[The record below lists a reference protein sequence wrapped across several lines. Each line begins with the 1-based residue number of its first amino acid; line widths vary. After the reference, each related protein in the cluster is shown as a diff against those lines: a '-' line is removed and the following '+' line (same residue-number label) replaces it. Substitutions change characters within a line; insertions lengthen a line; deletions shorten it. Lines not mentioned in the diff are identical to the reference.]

1 MFESL
6 NVWHLNLDVSHLIFS
21 LSLQVG
27 IEVKFKAMRYPVLLC
42 PTSVPEL
49 TSLTVTP
56 TGLRVG
62 AAVTLARIE
71 EWVEQQEHSADEKR
85 KVELRPLV
93 VSTYLCSFD
102 WWERFWMERDYY
114 PQPVTL
120 RPSRA
125 C

>member
-1 MFESL
+1 M
-6 NVWHLNLDVSHLIFS
+6 
-21 LSLQVG
+21 G
-27 IEVKFKAMRYPVLLC
+27 IEVKFKSMAYPILLC

-71 EWVEQQEHSADEKR
+71 EWVEQQEHGAEEKR

-93 VSTYLCSFD
+93 V
-102 WWERFWMERDYY
+102 
-114 PQPVTL
+114 
-120 RPSRA
+120 RA
-125 C
+125 CMTFGEKVRW